1 MMKRRTFTKGMLG
14 GAAAAA
20 LARPAVARAAT
31 NTISFLTWNL
41 IDAAEVVHS
50 WIAAFKAANPGAE
63 VEWLD
68 KKGPDIPPFYQTQ
81 LAAGTPPDI
90 IDIQGG
96 LWDEY
101 AAEGALLDLTPYL
114 AKQPDVKARFNQ
126 DYLGNWVYGGHNYM
140 LPFYISKTLLFYNRK
155 RFAAVG
161 LSEPA
166 ATFDGLME
174 QAKKLG
180 GAQNSGFLT
189 LNFDWLYWPL
199 FKVNGIDLLTPDLKH
214 TAFDTDATVAL
225 VERLAAATKDGA
237 IDPISWTGRWVEPL
251 GAFASGR
258 IGMLNAH
265 SPAYYFIKGQAPWVN
280 QETLGV
286 GWFPGY
292 WSVPNSHGLGIS
304 KGSKNPELAW
314 KFVNFVTSD
323 PEATK
328 LADDRR
334 ILTGN
339 SAVDKALVAS
349 LEKTDP
355 LGAAILRTQVEHTDR
370 MTGNWPLAHYSR
382 VVDAFWPGMQG
393 ALLGRRKA
401 KPVIEAANRAVTRLL
416 KED

>member
-1 MMKRRTFTKGMLG
+1 MMKRRTFTRGMLG

-20 LARPAVARAAT
+20 LARPAVTRAAT
-31 NTISFLTWNL
+31 STISILTWNL
-41 IDAAEVVHS
+41 IDAAEVVHG

-96 LWDEY
+96 LWVEY
-101 AAEGALLDLTPYL
+101 AAEGALADLTPDL
-114 AKQPDVKARFNQ
+114 TKEPDVKARFNQ
-126 DYLGNWVYGGHNYM
+126 DYLANWVYQDRNYM
-140 LPFYISKTLLFYNRK
+140 LPFYISKTLLFYNKK
-155 RFAAVG
+155 RFSEVG
-161 LSEPA
+161 LTEPA

-180 GAQNSGFLT
+180 GGQNSGFLT

-214 TAFDTDATVAL
+214 TAFATDATIAL
-225 VERLAAATKDGA
+225 TERLAAATKDGA

-258 IGMLNAH
+258 ISMLNAH

-280 QETLGV
+280 PETLGA

-314 KFVNFVTSD
+314 KFASFVTSN
-323 PEATK
+323 AQARK
-328 LADDRR
+328 LARDRR
-334 ILTGN
+334 VLTGN
-339 SAVDKALVAS
+339 TAVDDALVAS
-349 LEKTDP
+349 LGKEDP

-382 VVDAFWPGMQG
+382 IVDAFWPGMQG

-401 KPVIEAANRAVTRLL
+401 RPVIEAANRAVTRIM
-416 KED
+416 KEG

>member
-1 MMKRRTFTKGMLG
+1 MMQRRTFTKGMLG

-31 NTISFLTWNL
+31 NTISLLTWNL

-50 WIAAFKAANPGAE
+50 WIAAFKAANPGAD

-166 ATFDGLME
+166 TTFDGLME

-199 FKVNGIDLLTPDLKH
+199 FKVNGINLLTPDLKH

-339 SAVDKALVAS
+339 SAVDQALVAS
-349 LEKTDP
+349 LEQNDP

-382 VVDAFWPGMQG
+382 VIDAFWPGMQG

>member
-1 MMKRRTFTKGMLG
+1 MQRRTFTKGMLG

-31 NTISFLTWNL
+31 NTISLLTWNL

-50 WIAAFKAANPGAE
+50 WIAAFKAANPGAD

-114 AKQPDVKARFNQ
+114 AKEPDVKARFNQ

-140 LPFYISKTLLFYNRK
+140 LPFYISKTLLFYNKK

-166 ATFDGLME
+166 TTFDGLME

-199 FKVNGIDLLTPDLKH
+199 FKVNGINLLTPDLKH

-339 SAVDKALVAS
+339 SAVDQALVAS
-349 LEKTDP
+349 LEQNDP

-382 VVDAFWPGMQG
+382 VIDAFWPGMQG

>member
-31 NTISFLTWNL
+31 NTISILTWNL

-50 WIAAFKAANPGAE
+50 WISAFKAANPGAD

-101 AAEGALLDLTPYL
+101 AAEGALLDLSPYL
-114 AKQPDVKARFNQ
+114 AKEPDVKTRFNQ
-126 DYLGNWVYGGHNYM
+126 DYLANWVYDGHSYM
-140 LPFYISKTLLFYNRK
+140 LPFYIAKTLLFYNKK

-166 ATFDGLME
+166 TTFDGLME

-180 GAQNSGFLT
+180 GGQNSGFLT

-314 KFVNFVTSD
+314 KFVSFVTSNA
-323 PEATK
+323 EATK

-339 SAVDKALVAS
+339 SAVDQALVAS
-349 LEKTDP
+349 LEKNDP

-401 KPVIEAANRAVTRLL
+401 KPVIDAANRAVTRLL
-416 KED
+416 NED

>member
-401 KPVIEAANRAVTRLL
+401 KPVVDAANRAVARLL

>member
-1 MMKRRTFTKGMLG
+1 MLKRRTLTKAMLG
-14 GAAAAA
+14 GAAAA
-20 LARPAVARAAT
+20 LARPATSRAAT
-31 NTISFLTWNL
+31 NTISILTWNL

-50 WIAAFKAANPGAE
+50 WIAAFKAAHPGAD

-96 LWDEY
+96 LSVEY
-101 AAEGALLDLTPYL
+101 AAQGALLDLTPYL
-114 AKQPDVKARFNQ
+114 AKDPGVKTRFNQ
-126 DYLGNWVYGGHNYM
+126 DYLANWVYGGRNYM
-140 LPFYISKTLLFYNRK
+140 LPFYISKTLLFYNKK
-155 RFAAVG
+155 RFAAAG
-161 LSEPA
+161 LTTPA
-166 ATFDGLME
+166 TTFDGLMQ
-174 QAKKLG
+174 QAKQLSG
-180 GAQNSGFLT
+180 GQNSGFLT

-199 FKVNGIDLLTPDLKH
+199 FKVNGIDLLTPDFKH
-214 TAFDTDATVAL
+214 TAFATDATIAL
-225 VERLAAATKDGA
+225 TERLAAATKDGS

-280 QETLGV
+280 EETLGV
-286 GWFPGY
+286 GWFPGD

-314 KFVNFVTSD
+314 EFVKFVTSD
-323 PEATK
+323 PQATK
-328 LADDRR
+328 LAADRR
-334 ILTGN
+334 VLTGN
-339 SAVDKALVAS
+339 TAVDQALVAS
-349 LEKTDP
+349 LEKNDP
-355 LGAAILRTQVEHTDR
+355 LGAAILATQVEHTDR

-416 KED
+416 NED

>member
-1 MMKRRTFTKGMLG
+1 MMQRRTFTKGMLG

-31 NTISFLTWNL
+31 NTISLLTWNL

-50 WIAAFKAANPGAE
+50 WIAAFKAANPGAD

-114 AKQPDVKARFNQ
+114 AKEPDVKARFNQ

-140 LPFYISKTLLFYNRK
+140 LPFYISKTLLFYNKK

-166 ATFDGLME
+166 TTFDGLME

-199 FKVNGIDLLTPDLKH
+199 FKVNGINLLTPDLKH
-214 TAFDTDATVAL
+214 TAFDTDATVTL

-265 SPAYYFIKGQAPWVN
+265 SPAYYFIKGQAP
-280 QETLGV
+280 
-286 GWFPGY
+286 
-292 WSVPNSHGLGIS
+292 
-304 KGSKNPELAW
+304 
-314 KFVNFVTSD
+314 
-323 PEATK
+323 
-328 LADDRR
+328 
-334 ILTGN
+334 
-339 SAVDKALVAS
+339 
-349 LEKTDP
+349 
-355 LGAAILRTQVEHTDR
+355 
-370 MTGNWPLAHYSR
+370 
-382 VVDAFWPGMQG
+382 
-393 ALLGRRKA
+393 
-401 KPVIEAANRAVTRLL
+401 
-416 KED
+416 